1 MIQEPTLS
9 NDEALTFYFQ
19 AMNKWLDTFCSRDFT
34 KRQTNILFFLLSFT
48 VHTRSLTTHIPTFK
62 DFENCGVA
70 STKVKD
76 ELEFL
81 VDKHVIFWDKEKMN
95 FTINPYADQWDIK
108 RFKNYKNERFK
119 YLIELNKIITTH
131 QIK

>member
-1 MIQEPTLS
+1 MLQEQTQS
-9 NDEALTFYFQ
+9 NDEALQFYFQ

-48 VHTRSLTTHIPTFK
+48 VHTKSLTTHIPTLK
-62 DFENCGVA
+62 DFRNCGV
-70 STKVKD
+70 SPTKVKD

-108 RFKNYKNERFK
+108 RFKDYKNERFK
-119 YLIELNKIITTH
+119 YLVELNKILTTH
-131 QIK
+131 KIK